1 MIPKKRTN
9 AVGMYVICLSGRP
22 QNVIGSLVV
31 PRAADFFLQTVEIAY
46 FARLSKEAFQP
57 TKTKKEQLQR
67 VLTQREYSWHDNRWS
82 QTHLTRQIKQLFKI
96 SKTSQRRN
104 ETCANSL
111 MDTLEPHSKGPLYS
125 NAVIGTLALDGW
137 DVTFGTARRGLG
149 GLRPRPVPSSLYQM

>member
-67 VLTQREYSWHDNRWS
+67 VLTQREYS
-82 QTHLTRQIKQLFKI
+82 
-96 SKTSQRRN
+96 
-104 ETCANSL
+104 
-111 MDTLEPHSKGPLYS
+111 
-125 NAVIGTLALDGW
+125 
-137 DVTFGTARRGLG
+137 
-149 GLRPRPVPSSLYQM
+149 